1 VRYLGFAVVAV
12 AVYRAVSYARYNWN
26 EGNKPAA
33 AGALLIALLTFV
45 FPIITSIFVDSRD

>member
-1 VRYLGFAVVAV
+1 VRYLGFVVVAV

-33 AGALLIALLTFV
+33 AGALLIALLAFV
-45 FPIITSIFVDSRD
+45 FPIITIILLDFRE

>member
-1 VRYLGFAVVAV
+1 MRYLGFFVVAV

-33 AGALLIALLTFV
+33 AGALLIALLAFV
-45 FPIITSIFVDSRD
+45 FPIITIIFLDFQE

>member
-12 AVYRAVSYARYNWN
+12 AVYRAVSFARYNWN

-33 AGALLIALLTFV
+33 AGALLIALLAFV
-45 FPIITSIFVDSRD
+45 FPIITIILLDFRE